1 MRANELSLSEAAEA
15 IAARTLSP
23 VELTEATLDRI
34 ASEDGELGAYV
45 LVLAEQARAAAAE
58 AEREIAAGNHR
69 GPLHG
74 IPFAVK
80 DLYDVAGLPTTASS
94 LAREGYRADRDS
106 ALVAR
111 LLGSG
116 AVLLGKTHTHE
127 FAYGLTT
134 PQTRNAV
141 RRDRVA
147 GGSSG
152 GSAVAVAAGMASFA
166 LGTDTGGSIRVPAAL
181 NGITGFKPSYGALSL
196 DGVTPLSWSLDHA
209 GVLTRTVRDSALVD
223 SVLRGTVY
231 PAEDLRGLRVGI
243 PVNYYRGRVDASIE
257 GGVRAAVDRL
267 RERGAEPVEVE
278 LPMTEY
284 IRAIHWGLMV
294 PEASA
299 YHARLLHAA
308 PERYGTDLRVLLEAG
323 ESVSATDYLRAKRT
337 QAVLRRQWEELFERV
352 DVLAAPT
359 VPTGA
364 VLAGQHAVHWPD
376 GGTESVTDAYVR
388 FTVPANLTGLPALTL
403 PAGTDRSGMPA
414 GLQLIGGPGAE
425 HAVLRA
431 GLAAETSRTRTA
443 TG

>member
-45 LVLAEQARAAAAE
+45 LVLAGQARAAAAE
-58 AEREIAAGNHR
+58 AEREIAAGRYR

-94 LAREGYRADRDS
+94 RAREGHRAERDS
-106 ALVAR
+106 ALVTR
-111 LLGSG
+111 LLDSG

-141 RRDRVA
+141 QRDRVA

-209 GVLTRTVRDSALVD
+209 GALTRTVRDAALVD
-223 SVLRGTVY
+223 SVLRGTEQ
-231 PAEDLRGLRVGI
+231 PAQDLRGLRIGV
-243 PVNYYRGRVDASIE
+243 PVNYYLDRVDASVAD
-257 GGVRAAVDRL
+257 GVRTAVDRL
-267 RERGAEPVEVE
+267 REHGAEPVEVE

-284 IRAIHWGLMV
+284 IHAIHWGLMV

-299 YHARLLHAA
+299 YHDRLLHAA
-308 PERYGTDLRVLLEAG
+308 PERYGTEVRVLLEAG
-323 ESVSATDYLRAKRT
+323 ESVSATDYLRARRT
-337 QAVLRRQWEELFERV
+337 QAVLRRRWEQLFERI
-352 DVLAAPT
+352 DVLATPT

-364 VLAGQHAVHWPD
+364 VPAGQHTVDWPD

-388 FTVPANLTGLPALTL
+388 LTVPANLTGLPALTL
-403 PAGTDRSGMPA
+403 PVGADRSGMPA

-425 HAVLRA
+425 HTVLDVA
-431 GLAAETSRTRTA
+431 LATETASARTA
-443 TG
+443 AG